1 MNRKI
6 AILEYLPQYVK
17 EYKEIKKI
25 MEVANPEIESV
36 VGEIERLFENQFIDS
51 TDEVGIKRFESMMG
65 INGSSEYEL
74 EDRQARV
81 IARWNEDIPYTY
93 IALKRQM
100 DRLCGK
106 DGYVMNLFYNEYR
119 LEIYI
124 RIVAK
129 EMFNDV
135 VELLKRVTPCNIDT
149 RVYILHNKHETFEP
163 FKRREVGKF
172 THRELKEEF
181 IARNYYLY
189 RNIEHEVSRF
199 AELKVKTAG
208 EVRRKG
214 AWYIG

>member
-1 MNRKI
+1 
-6 AILEYLPQYVK
+6 
-17 EYKEIKKI
+17 

-93 IALKRQM
+93 IALERQM

-119 LEIYI
+119 LDVFIKLI
-124 RIVAK
+124 AK
-129 EMFNDV
+129 NMYFDV
-135 VELLKRVTPCNIDT
+135 LALFRRVVPCNIDY
-149 RVYILHNKHETFEP
+149 RVFIDYNKHKDFKP
-163 FKRREVGKF
+163 FMQKEMAKFSHKEIREKIIDIDDYL
-172 THRELKEEF
+172 HRNREYLESINGDLKEK
-181 IARNYYLY
+181 LY
-189 RNIEHEVSRF
+189 GGI
-199 AELKVKTAG
+199 
-208 EVRRKG
+208 RRKG
-214 AWYIG
+214 KWYE